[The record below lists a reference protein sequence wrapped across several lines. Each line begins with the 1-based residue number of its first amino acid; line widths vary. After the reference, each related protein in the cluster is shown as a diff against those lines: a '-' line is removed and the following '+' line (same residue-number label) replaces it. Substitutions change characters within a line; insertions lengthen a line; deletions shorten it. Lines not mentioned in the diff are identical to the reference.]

1 MQSIPAVFAVVKGQP
16 IPLFQGA
23 LPEAQVRQ
31 YLDELLR
38 VAEANG
44 VTGRVQVGDAPVAEA
59 EPEVDPRY
67 DEAYDAIERGDLDA
81 AAAAYRSLLDQSPG
95 DADAQAG
102 LGQVELL
109 RRTQALDERAVRQ
122 AAAENPDDVA
132 AQSAVADLD
141 LLGGQVEDAF
151 SRLLDLVRRLS
162 GSERDAA
169 RTHLR
174 RACSSW
180 SATRTTGSPRPAPP
194 WPTRCSDRPCEG
206 RPSSIRGAAVC
217 LSERAGQRRNRKMT
231 RITTMTSARMAMVRV
246 FIGAPFGG
254 GRGLSPPCLLA
265 PHRANVLRTARR
277 QSQAPQ
283 VAPRREP
290 RRQQLPAQP
299 PVEPRRGPFVVV
311 RREECPVVRQPEQQ
325 AVDQGSPE
333 AAALVLGCDRDL
345 DQLEVATEPLVR
357 DHRRHR
363 PRPCRSTTARARRC
377 SRRRTR
383 PGARQQ
389 QRGAAEPGVAACA
402 GSCSRRNRSTAS
414 SGSS

>member
-1 MQSIPAVFAVVKGQP
+1 MSQSNINPYGAVDLSALAKPAAPAGPAGTGAPTAVAGLVVDVDEAGFQAVVDQSMTVPVVIDFWADWCGPCKQLSPVLERLAAADEGRWLLAKVDLDANPRLGEAFQVQSIPAVFAVVKGQP

-95 DADAQAG
+95 DADARAG

-122 AAAENPDDVA
+122 AAADNPDDVA

-162 GSERDAA
+162 GSDRDAA
-169 RTHLR
+169 RTHLV
-174 RACSSW
+174 SLFELV
-180 SATRTTGSPRPAPP
+180 GNQD
-194 WPTRCSDRPCEG
+194 DRV
-206 RPSSIRGAAVC
+206 AKA
-217 LSERAGQRRNRKMT
+217 
-231 RITTMTSARMAMVRV
+231 
-246 FIGAPFGG
+246 
-254 GRGLSPPCLLA
+254 
-265 PHRANVLRTARR
+265 RTAL
-277 QSQAPQ
+277 AN
-283 VAPRREP
+283 
-290 RRQQLPAQP
+290 
-299 PVEPRRGPFVVV
+299 
-311 RREECPVVRQPEQQ
+311 
-325 AVDQGSPE
+325 
-333 AAALVLGCDRDL
+333 ALF
-345 DQLEVATEPLVR
+345 
-357 DHRRHR
+357 
-363 PRPCRSTTARARRC
+363 
-377 SRRRTR
+377 
-383 PGARQQ
+383 
-389 QRGAAEPGVAACA
+389 
-402 GSCSRRNRSTAS
+402 
-414 SGSS
+414 

>member
-1 MQSIPAVFAVVKGQP
+1 MSQSNINPYGAVDLSALAKPAAPAGPAGTGAPTAVAGLVVDVDEAGFQAVVDQSMTVPVVIDFWADWCGPCKQLSPVLERLAAADEGRWLLAKVDLDANPRLGEAFQVQSIPAVFAVVKGQP

-151 SRLLDLVRRLS
+151 GRLLDLVRRLS
-162 GSERDAA
+162 GSDRDAA
-169 RTHLR
+169 RTHLV
-174 RACSSW
+174 SLFELV
-180 SATRTTGSPRPAPP
+180 GNQD
-194 WPTRCSDRPCEG
+194 DRV
-206 RPSSIRGAAVC
+206 AKA
-217 LSERAGQRRNRKMT
+217 
-231 RITTMTSARMAMVRV
+231 
-246 FIGAPFGG
+246 
-254 GRGLSPPCLLA
+254 
-265 PHRANVLRTARR
+265 RTAL
-277 QSQAPQ
+277 AN
-283 VAPRREP
+283 
-290 RRQQLPAQP
+290 
-299 PVEPRRGPFVVV
+299 
-311 RREECPVVRQPEQQ
+311 
-325 AVDQGSPE
+325 
-333 AAALVLGCDRDL
+333 ALF
-345 DQLEVATEPLVR
+345 
-357 DHRRHR
+357 
-363 PRPCRSTTARARRC
+363 
-377 SRRRTR
+377 
-383 PGARQQ
+383 
-389 QRGAAEPGVAACA
+389 
-402 GSCSRRNRSTAS
+402 
-414 SGSS
+414 